1 MHSDVFAR
9 RVFLIASI
17 YGLLV
22 LLPQYFLESTTSRDF
37 PPAITHVEYYY
48 GFIGVAVAWQVAFF
62 VISRDP
68 IRYRPLML
76 PAVLG
81 KASWA
86 IATTVLFANGSL
98 SGQMFGAGMLD
109 LTLGVLF
116 AVAFVRTPP
125 IDLSSRPECAR
136 SPSRPAC

>member
-1 MHSDVFAR
+1 
-9 RVFLIASI
+9 
-17 YGLLV
+17 
-22 LLPQYFLESTTSRDF
+22 LLPQYFLESRTSRDF

-62 VISRDP
+62 LISRDP
-68 IRYRPLML
+68 IRYRPLMV
-76 PAVLG
+76 PAVLE

-86 IATTVLFANGSL
+86 IATAVLFASGRL

-125 IDLSSRPECAR
+125 LPVSSSSRA
-136 SPSRPAC
+136 

>member
-1 MHSDVFAR
+1 VRSVLFAR

-17 YGLLV
+17 YGLVV
-22 LLPQYFLESTTSRDF
+22 LLPQYFLESRTSRDF

-48 GFIGVAVAWQVAFF
+48 GFVGVALAWQAAFF

-68 IRYRPLML
+68 IRYRPLMI
-76 PAVLG
+76 PAVLE
-81 KASWA
+81 KASWV
-86 IATTVLFANGSL
+86 IATTVLFMSGRL

-116 AVAFVRTPP
+116 AVAFARTPAYASS
-125 IDLSSRPECAR
+125 SSRA
-136 SPSRPAC
+136 